1 MNCIACNT
9 SGHPQSRCAACQEV
23 LELVHAYG
31 PSSLI
36 LVVDGSVSTDG
47 MERKNKRPRNAG
59 AGLVLARA
67 YDEVIVAVCAV
78 SMLAKSSVEAEYQAI
93 VHGLQWAPVGL
104 AWSDN
109 QAAIDEA
116 QRTGHDA
123 QWLPFDMRDPLHNIA
138 HHLANAARQRDEE
151 RLQRIWIPGEIW

>member
-9 SGHPQSRCAACQEV
+9 SGHDRERCADCQAVHDIV
-23 LELVHAYG
+23 LAYG
-31 PSSLI
+31 PGELV
-36 LVVDGSVSTDG
+36 LVVDGSITTDG
-47 MERKNKRPRNAG
+47 IPKKNKRPIAAG

-67 YDEVIVAVCAV
+67 SDEVIVAVCAV
-78 SMLAKSSVEAEYQAI
+78 SMMAKSSVESEYQAI
-93 VHGLQWAPVGL
+93 IHGLRWAPVER

-109 QAAIDEA
+109 VAAIA
-116 QRTGHDA
+116 LAVQSGHDA

-138 HHLANAARQRDEE
+138 HHLADAARRRDEE